1 MTHHTI
7 TVTKSRPRRGAT
19 ISSLLP
25 SRSDWAMAA
34 MTTSRAAAAADEL
47 GIIQFTESSP
57 PFASI
62 LAGQE
67 AAETIVQNQIHSPH
81 CIMAQQYPPY
91 DLVNQA
97 LQSLS
102 LGGKLP
108 KFEENEVDDASIL
121 KALTDK
127 ATLSAML
134 NECIPAGRVPHF
146 IEAFEAAQER
156 REEVRGAKA
165 AAARAACGSWNSTPA
180 GRGTRAPRG
189 GGAR

>member
-1 MTHHTI
+1 
-7 TVTKSRPRRGAT
+7 
-19 ISSLLP
+19 
-25 SRSDWAMAA
+25 
-34 MTTSRAAAAADEL
+34 
-47 GIIQFTESSP
+47 
-57 PFASI
+57 
-62 LAGQE
+62 
-67 AAETIVQNQIHSPH
+67 
-81 CIMAQQYPPY
+81 MAQQYPPY

-121 KALTDK
+121 KALSRQDTK
-127 ATLSAML
+127 ATLPAIL
-134 NECIPAGRVPHF
+134 GVCIPAGRVPHF